1 MGVIWL
7 DVNAPILFFYIFTSQ
22 YNTKKMFLDQM
33 LNESF
38 IGVGM
43 GVGCTEIKCNISW
56 GSIHHCQNSPEFSYS
71 PELAWLGHVCN

>member
-1 MGVIWL
+1 
-7 DVNAPILFFYIFTSQ
+7 
-22 YNTKKMFLDQM
+22 MFLDQM
-33 LNESF
+33 LNES

-71 PELAWLGHVCN
+71 PELAWLGHVCNQI